1 MIDAPSASSLN
12 HRLALLPAC
21 SPHTGWLLLLLD
33 RSHGDGRQVVSD
45 ATLLYNTPGGRLAP
59 DLALEVFHTRA
70 HRLAGWLAAC
80 LRSPGWL
87 RSDPGHR
94 ACRHLGTTPGYSP
107 TYRGFDEWL
116 GLPYSDDMGCTDTS
130 WPNYPKYE
138 PVCVRANT
146 SLAATRQDE
155 NIERDVFSDEAK
167 KLKWPLPLYH
177 STSANCSGQTIGSC
191 DRDIIEQPAELAT
204 LVREKTN
211 ERTNEHQQQQ
221 QQCYF
226 RLLLMFVLSLHW
238 HIIFVID
245 FVPFF

>member
-1 MIDAPSASSLN
+1 
-12 HRLALLPAC
+12 
-21 SPHTGWLLLLLD
+21 
-33 RSHGDGRQVVSD
+33 
-45 ATLLYNTPGGRLAP
+45 
-59 DLALEVFHTRA
+59 
-70 HRLAGWLAAC
+70 
-80 LRSPGWL
+80 
-87 RSDPGHR
+87 
-94 ACRHLGTTPGYSP
+94 
-107 TYRGFDEWL
+107 
-116 GLPYSDDMGCTDTS
+116 MGCTDTS

-211 ERTNEHQQQQ
+211 ERTNTTSSSATSD
-221 QQCYF
+221 CF
-226 RLLLMFVLSLHW
+226 SCLS
-238 HIIFVID
+238 
-245 FVPFF
+245 